1 MYKFDKKKV
10 FPLNGYCTFS
20 EFDESSIM
28 YSLIRMAA
36 KYDTCTMYCKEA
48 IQCRPWMK

>member
-28 YSLIRMAA
+28 YIHLLEWLRNVQ
-36 KYDTCTMYCKEA
+36 CTMY
-48 IQCRPWMK
+48 M

>member
-28 YSLIRMAA
+28 YIHLLEWLRNMTHVQGTVRKQYSV
-36 KYDTCTMYCKEA
+36 D
-48 IQCRPWMK
+48 PG